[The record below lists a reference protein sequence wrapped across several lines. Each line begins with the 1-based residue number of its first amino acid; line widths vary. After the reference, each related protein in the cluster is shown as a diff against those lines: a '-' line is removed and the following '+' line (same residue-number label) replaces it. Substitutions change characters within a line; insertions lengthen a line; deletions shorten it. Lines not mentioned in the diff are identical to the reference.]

1 MKQVYLTAGVY
12 RLCIS
17 SVVFFLLSAIW
28 PVLFLPAVIW
38 LFFWL
43 IVLLYDGWTVYVTA
57 DLISGNRNVFEK
69 LSLGDEQTIQ
79 YTIHN
84 ASGKDLM
91 VTLYDELPVQFQCRT
106 AIGSDMVPAGGEKQ
120 FYKNIFPTERG
131 KYTFGKVYVMLAGK
145 FPRLISIKINI
156 GQAKDIHVF
165 PSILQM
171 KKYEMMMVSK
181 TAHQMGLRKVRLRGE
196 NDEFEHIR
204 HYQQGDNIKAINWKA
219 AARKMDVLVNTFH
232 DTRSQEVYCIID
244 KGRTMEMP
252 FSGMTLMDYAINTT
266 LTFSNIVLQKFD
278 KAGLITFSNK
288 IDDVVAASSQP
299 HHLHRIQEVLYN
311 QTTDFKESDYHS
323 LYYFLRRNVRKRS
336 IVFLFT
342 NFEDQ
347 YEVERNIPFLR
358 LINRYHLLIV
368 ICFVNREIEVL
379 ANQQAADK
387 TGIYQSVVAR
397 NTMLQ
402 RNTFLSG
409 LTAFGI
415 QLILVKPEDLSIQVI
430 NKYLE
435 IKSKRMR

>member
-1 MKQVYLTAGVY
+1 MKQVYLTARVY
-12 RLCIS
+12 KLCIS
-17 SVVFFLLSAIW
+17 SVLFFLLSAVW

-38 LFFWL
+38 LALWWM
-43 IVLLYDGWTVYVTA
+43 LLFYDAWSVYKTA
-57 DLISGNRNVFEK
+57 DLVSGHRDVFEK
-69 LSLGDEQTIQ
+69 LSLGDEQPIN

-84 ASGKDLM
+84 GSGRDLM
-91 VTLYDELPVQFQCRT
+91 ITLYDELPDPFQCRT
-106 AIGSDMVPAGGEKQ
+106 AIASDVVPAGQQKQ

-131 KYTFGKVYVMLAGK
+131 KYSFGRVFVMLNRK
-145 FPRLISIKINI
+145 FPRLIGIKICI
-156 GQAKDIHVF
+156 DHAKDIHVF
-165 PSILQM
+165 PSIIQM

-181 TAHQMGLRKVRLRGE
+181 TAFQMGLRKVRLRGE

-204 HYQQGDNIKAINWKA
+204 HFQQGDNIKAINWKA

-266 LTFSNIVLQKFD
+266 LTFSNIILQKFD
-278 KAGLITFSNK
+278 KAGLITFSDK
-288 IDDVVAASSQP
+288 IDDVIAASSQA

-336 IVFLFT
+336 ILFLFT

-347 YEVERNIPFLR
+347 YEVERNIAFLR

-368 ICFVNREIEVL
+368 ICFVNREIVAL
-379 ANQQAADK
+379 ADQKAVDK
-387 TGIYQSVVAR
+387 TGIYQSVVAG

-409 LTAFGI
+409 LNSFGI

-435 IKSKRMR
+435 IKSKRMG